1 MKTFVFS
8 TLLFIVIVSLLVF
21 NFFSIEKKS
30 EELKSILQKLE
41 DAIKDENDENIN
53 KYLNKASIFW
63 QDKKDA
69 LFVVSN
75 HRDLDEL
82 SHIFEKLKIRIN
94 QKRYNEAIE
103 EIILAK
109 FYLDDITANEFPS
122 FSNIF

>member
-82 SHIFEKLKIRIN
+82 SHIFEKLKIRIK

-122 FSNIF
+122 LSNIF